1 MLYVVGVFFEPL
13 RPGEAQWL
21 YLGLEGWGEWFWATS
36 LKCPLVLTVEGVS
49 LLLLVSSL
57 CCPYTFS
64 LMTPG
69 ATWQHQAFLNL
80 AGFVNRIHQLWWYKM
95 ALTFTNI

>member
-36 LKCPLVLTVEGVS
+36 LVSPCPHCGRGL
-49 LLLLVSSL
+49 
-57 CCPYTFS
+57 PA
-64 LMTPG
+64 TPG
-69 ATWQHQAFLNL
+69 
-80 AGFVNRIHQLWWYKM
+80 QLLMLPLYLLSDDPWGYM
-95 ALTFTNI
+95 AASSVLKPCRFCE